1 MARQSTEVTVGA
13 IVFVVS
19 TVFLSYAFTGGGFV
33 QPSGYEIE
41 ARFAQVDGLRRGSP
55 VRLSGIEV
63 GEVTGL
69 RYDHKTRQAVITMKI
84 ADGVPLP
91 TDSAAMIVQVG
102 LLGDKFIKL
111 DPGGAEEMV
120 GPGGVLE
127 IVQDSVLVLDLL
139 EKVLADVEAK
149 RKKRRA
155 KSK

>member
-19 TVFLSYAFTGGGFV
+19 TVFLSYAFTGGGLV

-41 ARFAQVDGLRRGSP
+41 ARFAQVDGLRRGAP
-55 VRLSGIEV
+55 VRLSGIKV
-63 GEVTGL
+63 GEVTKL
-69 RYDHKTRQAVITMKI
+69 RYDHKARQAVITMKI
-84 ADGVPLP
+84 ANGVPLP
-91 TDSAAMIVQVG
+91 EDSAALIVQVG

-111 DPGGAEEMV
+111 DPGAAEEMV

-127 IVQDSVLVLDLL
+127 IVQDAVMVLDLL

-149 RKKRRA
+149 RKMRRA